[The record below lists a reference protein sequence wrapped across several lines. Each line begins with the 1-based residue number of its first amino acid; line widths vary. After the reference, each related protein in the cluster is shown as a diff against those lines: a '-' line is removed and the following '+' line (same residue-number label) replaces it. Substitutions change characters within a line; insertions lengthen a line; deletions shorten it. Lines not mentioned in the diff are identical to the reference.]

1 MFFKQQ
7 SGKIGYD
14 IDERKMGMEKLI
26 IYKKQII
33 TTTII
38 IVISVICFGV
48 YILHTT
54 LNNINYSK
62 SEAHV
67 VALKQCP
74 GTIVSSQIEYEHMQ
88 IFYHLEIENQQQEL
102 IEINISA
109 KSGKIIGFEYKE

>member
-1 MFFKQQ
+1 
-7 SGKIGYD
+7 
-14 IDERKMGMEKLI
+14 MEKLI

-54 LNNINYSK
+54 TLNNINYSK

-67 VALKQCP
+67 VALKQFP

>member
-1 MFFKQQ
+1 MY
-7 SGKIGYD
+7 IYVID
-14 IDERKMGMEKLI
+14 IYIYENTYRGLIYIKML
-26 IYKKQII
+26 Y
-33 TTTII
+33 
-38 IVISVICFGV
+38 S
-48 YILHTT
+48 TT

-67 VALKQCP
+67 VALKQFP

>member
-62 SEAHV
+62 S
-67 VALKQCP
+67 VALKQFP

>member
-1 MFFKQQ
+1 
-7 SGKIGYD
+7 
-14 IDERKMGMEKLI
+14 MEKLI

-67 VALKQCP
+67 VALKQFP
-74 GTIVSSQIEYEHMQ
+74 GTIVSSQIDYEHMQ
-88 IFYHLEIENQQQEL
+88 IFYHLNQQQEL